1 MSINSVLNNNISV
14 QTNILNSR
22 GQTDSDVALK
32 EITGLTD
39 NANVVLVTL
48 DAEDS
53 DSTNGLIT
61 RGFGINVP
69 VPTTDTST
77 QTITLQFV
85 DEHKATAATNLIE
98 THLST
103 QAANGTGV
111 VGYINANLLGDS
123 GDADSAKQ
131 IRLTRHN
138 PNGQAMV
145 AAYLEVRIL
154 DRDTTA

>member
-22 GQTDSDVALK
+22 GETDSDVALK
-32 EITGLTD
+32 EYDGGAAADSITINLG
-39 NANVVLVTL
+39 
-48 DAEDS
+48 AEDS

-61 RGFGINVP
+61 RGFGIKL
-69 VPTTDTST
+69 PTANAGGPGP

>member
-22 GQTDSDVALK
+22 GETDSDVALK
-32 EITGLTD
+32 EITGTD

-69 VPTTDTST
+69 VPTTDTDP

-111 VGYINANLLGDS
+111 VGYINANLLGAT
-123 GDADSAKQ
+123 GVNSAKQ

>member
-22 GQTDSDVALK
+22 GETDHDVALK
-32 EITGLTD
+32 EYDGGAAAAAITI
-39 NANVVLVTL
+39 TL

-53 DSTNGLIT
+53 NSAGLIT
-61 RGFGINVP
+61 RGFGIKLP
-69 VPTTDTST
+69 ASSGGAPAGP

-98 THLST
+98 THLGT
-103 QAANGTGV
+103 QAAAGTGV
-111 VGYINANLLGDS
+111 VGYINANLLGAT
-123 GDADSAKQ
+123 GVNSARE
-131 IRLTRHN
+131 IRLTRHS
-138 PNGQAMV
+138 PNGQTLA

-154 DRDTTA
+154 DRSTAA